1 MEFERRIQLISPD
14 LIVDEKPN
22 SDLIFSILNEAQDR
36 YVMMNYVGDDQMET
50 ETNIHT
56 RNTDSIKS
64 LLVEKELTATGTTLN
79 GFTRYRLPYV
89 STEEYFLYVHSFSK
103 VKGTYKQYKDF
114 VRVDN
119 QLVKY
124 RDLGI
129 DGSKLSIG
137 QLISFKDFKPDALKS
152 YIDKIQ
158 AIKNEDLSKLNNDKQ
173 DLYQTLQLKQYGKAL
188 SDLEPKQAA
197 ILLSMQDLSNAQ
209 IEQALA
215 AQKLTPELINQAMLE
230 AGLLSSKQKLTTAQ
244 IEETLQTVLGSD
256 ADIQATMS
264 AMELKVATDAQGNS
278 VAKLTKK
285 NIEAAVASGKL
296 TQEQALQLASMLG
309 VDMAVKKQASST
321 LPKWIATLKLSAK
334 AIWENITAT
343 LTWLATTP
351 AGWATLAV
359 SAITVATIAVI
370 KHTKSL
376 KDLQETAQD
385 SKSAYDNTISEIKS
399 LNDELKRELRLK
411 EAIVQT
417 EGKKAAADVLYDS
430 NV

>member
-1 MEFERRIQLISPD
+1 MSKERLD
-14 LIVDEKPN
+14 V
-22 SDLIFSILNEAQDR
+22 
-36 YVMMNYVGDDQMET
+36 
-50 ETNIHT
+50 
-56 RNTDSIKS
+56 
-64 LLVEKELTATGTTLN
+64 LLVNRGLAESREKAKAIIMSGNVYVEGQKEDKAGSTFVDTANIEVRGNTLK
-79 GFTRYRLPYV
+79 YV
-89 STEEYFLYVHSFSK
+89 SR
-103 VKGTYKQYKDF
+103 G
-114 VRVDN
+114 
-119 QLVKY
+119 
-124 RDLGI
+124 G
-129 DGSKLSIG
+129 
-137 QLISFKDFKPDALKS
+137 
-152 YIDKIQ
+152 
-158 AIKNEDLSKLNNDKQ
+158 
-173 DLYQTLQLKQYGKAL
+173 
-188 SDLEPKQAA
+188 LEPKQAA

>member
-1 MEFERRIQLISPD
+1 MQ
-14 LIVDEKPN
+14 
-22 SDLIFSILNEAQDR
+22 
-36 YVMMNYVGDDQMET
+36 
-50 ETNIHT
+50 
-56 RNTDSIKS
+56 IK
-64 LLVEKELTATGTTLN
+64 VVINDIKIAN
-79 GFTRYRLPYV
+79 GVLDK
-89 STEEYFLYVHSFSK
+89 FSK
-103 VKGTYKQYKDF
+103 L
-114 VRVDN
+114 N
-119 QLVKY
+119 
-124 RDLGI
+124 I
-129 DGSKLSIG
+129 DGKSFNVG
-137 QLISFKDFKPDALKS
+137 QLISFKDVKESQLKS
-152 YIDKIQ
+152 LTEEIQSISNADYGTFDSLKIQ
-158 AIKNEDLSKLNNDKQ
+158 EYAN
-173 DLYQTLQLKQYGKAL
+173 AL
-188 SDLEPKQAA
+188 SDLEPKQVAL
-197 ILLSMQDLSNAQ
+197 LLSTQGLSNAQ
-209 IEQALA
+209 IEQVLS
-215 AQKLTPELINQAMLE
+215 AQKLTPELQYQAMLE

-256 ADIQATMS
+256 ADVQATMS

>member
-1 MEFERRIQLISPD
+1 
-14 LIVDEKPN
+14 
-22 SDLIFSILNEAQDR
+22 
-36 YVMMNYVGDDQMET
+36 
-50 ETNIHT
+50 
-56 RNTDSIKS
+56 
-64 LLVEKELTATGTTLN
+64 
-79 GFTRYRLPYV
+79 
-89 STEEYFLYVHSFSK
+89 
-103 VKGTYKQYKDF
+103 
-114 VRVDN
+114 
-119 QLVKY
+119 
-124 RDLGI
+124 
-129 DGSKLSIG
+129 
-137 QLISFKDFKPDALKS
+137 
-152 YIDKIQ
+152 
-158 AIKNEDLSKLNNDKQ
+158 
-173 DLYQTLQLKQYGKAL
+173 
-188 SDLEPKQAA
+188 
-197 ILLSMQDLSNAQ
+197 
-209 IEQALA
+209 
-215 AQKLTPELINQAMLE
+215 MLE

-256 ADIQATMS
+256 ADVQATMS

-417 EGKKAAADVLYDS
+417 EGKKLLLMFYMIQTCKIRTIYGQSQFYTDIS
-430 NV
+430 KN

>member
-1 MEFERRIQLISPD
+1 
-14 LIVDEKPN
+14 
-22 SDLIFSILNEAQDR
+22 
-36 YVMMNYVGDDQMET
+36 
-50 ETNIHT
+50 
-56 RNTDSIKS
+56 
-64 LLVEKELTATGTTLN
+64 
-79 GFTRYRLPYV
+79 
-89 STEEYFLYVHSFSK
+89 
-103 VKGTYKQYKDF
+103 
-114 VRVDN
+114 
-119 QLVKY
+119 
-124 RDLGI
+124 
-129 DGSKLSIG
+129 
-137 QLISFKDFKPDALKS
+137 
-152 YIDKIQ
+152 
-158 AIKNEDLSKLNNDKQ
+158 
-173 DLYQTLQLKQYGKAL
+173 
-188 SDLEPKQAA
+188 
-197 ILLSMQDLSNAQ
+197 
-209 IEQALA
+209 
-215 AQKLTPELINQAMLE
+215 
-230 AGLLSSKQKLTTAQ
+230 
-244 IEETLQTVLGSD
+244 
-256 ADIQATMS
+256 
-264 AMELKVATDAQGNS
+264 
-278 VAKLTKK
+278 
-285 NIEAAVASGKL
+285 
-296 TQEQALQLASMLG
+296 MLG

>member
-1 MEFERRIQLISPD
+1 
-14 LIVDEKPN
+14 
-22 SDLIFSILNEAQDR
+22 
-36 YVMMNYVGDDQMET
+36 
-50 ETNIHT
+50 
-56 RNTDSIKS
+56 
-64 LLVEKELTATGTTLN
+64 
-79 GFTRYRLPYV
+79 
-89 STEEYFLYVHSFSK
+89 
-103 VKGTYKQYKDF
+103 
-114 VRVDN
+114 
-119 QLVKY
+119 
-124 RDLGI
+124 
-129 DGSKLSIG
+129 
-137 QLISFKDFKPDALKS
+137 
-152 YIDKIQ
+152 
-158 AIKNEDLSKLNNDKQ
+158 
-173 DLYQTLQLKQYGKAL
+173 
-188 SDLEPKQAA
+188 
-197 ILLSMQDLSNAQ
+197 MQDLSNAQ

-309 VDMAVKKQASST
+309 VDMTVKKQASST

-351 AGWATLAV
+351 AGWATLATI
-359 SAITVATIAVI
+359 AIVGTTVAIA

-385 SKSAYDNTISEIKS
+385 SKSAYDSTISEIKS
-399 LNDELKRELRLK
+399 QKRHRILNPLMIVLFLR
-411 EAIVQT
+411 
-417 EGKKAAADVLYDS
+417 
-430 NV
+430 